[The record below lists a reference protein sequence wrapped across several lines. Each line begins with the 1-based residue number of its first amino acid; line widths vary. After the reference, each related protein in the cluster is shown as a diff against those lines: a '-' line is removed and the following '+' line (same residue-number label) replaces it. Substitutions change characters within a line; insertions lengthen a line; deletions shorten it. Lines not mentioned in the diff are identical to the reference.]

1 MNQTDETIKHPLTKL
16 EELASTISNT
26 DHEKLKQV
34 MSKSYYDLLKENLPK
49 YCDSY
54 KQLENIMEI
63 ELTRVKY
70 DIHRITCDEKRIPE
84 DELFVYQS
92 DLIRAKH
99 QLYDAFELFV
109 KTLEKRVTSS
119 SENTE
124 E

>member
-34 MSKSYYDLLKENLPK
+34 MGKSYYDLLKENLPK

-70 DIHRITCDEKRIPE
+70 DIHKITCVDKRIP
-84 DELFVYQS
+84 DDKLFEYQS

-109 KTLEKRVTSS
+109 KTLEKRITP